1 MNGGNRVRVRV
12 RMNGGKL
19 LRALLRP
26 CFIHTLFVHVLCT
39 GYFPGNGHDYCW
51 PCAPSSTANILFL
64 IGGSICIFSLWGLM
78 SFGIN
83 SVSAVIF
90 LGYLQLTNVIL
101 VSFVVVVVAFFVC
114 SFPHIQSSISDWL
127 VAEAWQIQSRSQTK
141 LPQTHTQNC
150 HWIN

>member
-1 MNGGNRVRVRV
+1 MT
-12 RMNGGKL
+12 GGKL
-19 LRALLRP
+19 LRAPLRP

-101 VSFVVVVVAFFVC
+101 VSFLLLLLLFLFVH
-114 SFPHIQSSISDWL
+114 SPTYRVQFLTGLWL
-127 VAEAWQIQSRSQTK
+127 RLGKSKVDHK
-141 LPQTHTQNC
+141 QNC
-150 HWIN
+150 LKHSRKTATG